1 MQPDFSL
8 FAFIDAYKV
17 EILCMALL
25 VAYAEKRRLKK
36 RVKVLETL
44 LEEFRRKYPEEKK

>member
-17 EILCMALL
+17 EILGLAFL
-25 VAYAEKRRLKK
+25 VAYAEKRALKK